1 MEREKVTLQDSPVA
15 PEEERERRQRKTMR
29 IFMSFWAIGGGLI
42 LVVFFREL
50 NINGIYAPYLGYV
63 LMAFGVLA
71 LLGVNVF
78 RGGPLDKRH
87 G

>member
-1 MEREKVTLQDSPVA
+1 
-15 PEEERERRQRKTMR
+15 MR
-29 IFMSFWAIGGGLI
+29 IVMSFWAIVGGLVFVI
-42 LVVFFREL
+42 FFREW

-63 LMAFGVLA
+63 LIGIGVLA

-78 RGGPLDKRH
+78 RGGPLDKRR